1 MLAPPLR
8 VVILLRMRVKTL
20 CHIRS
25 NINPSGEMAAEGASI
40 PDPQTV
46 WVRST
51 MTEAKI
57 QALVD
62 CGLLRPKAEV

>member
-1 MLAPPLR
+1 
-8 VVILLRMRVKTL
+8 MRIKTL

-25 NINPSGEMAAEGASI
+25 NSNPSGEIA
-40 PDPQTV
+40 V

-62 CGLLRPKAEV
+62 RGLLRSKAEVE

>member
-1 MLAPPLR
+1 VLALPLHA
-8 VVILLRMRVKTL
+8 VLLQRMRIKTL

-25 NINPSGEMAAEGASI
+25 TANPSSEMAEESAYI
-40 PDPQTV
+40 PDPQAA

-57 QALVD
+57 
-62 CGLLRPKAEV
+62 

>member
-1 MLAPPLR
+1 
-8 VVILLRMRVKTL
+8 MRIKTL

-25 NINPSGEMAAEGASI
+25 TANPSSEMATEAACI
-40 PDPQTV
+40 LDPQV
-46 WVRST
+46 PWVRST

-62 CGLLRPKAEV
+62 RGLLRPKTEVE

>member
-1 MLAPPLR
+1 MEAEAAC
-8 VVILLRMRVKTL
+8 IL
-20 CHIRS
+20 
-25 NINPSGEMAAEGASI
+25 
-40 PDPQTV
+40 DPRTV

-62 CGLLRPKAEV
+62 